1 MIYIVHHS
9 NDLDGF
15 FSGLQLAFAAHV
27 ANEKFIT
34 VPYNYQEELRVG
46 SSSLFDIV
54 ESGDT
59 VVFTDC
65 FYKPKKWSD
74 EECIVQ
80 YTLLNKNGVYLRL
93 IDHHETSINFVKE
106 NMPFFESEYSGVK
119 FSDVVEDANDEKI
132 SAAMLCM
139 MSDLENLA
147 VNMEVISL
155 ISDYDTFDNAN
166 REEWDNHILP
176 FQYGMRAASD
186 LVDMFNICESG
197 LYKKMVANKGN
208 MDIDIYDIE
217 RQGLAIMSYI
227 ESRNK
232 IVGRNIIKGECHL
245 ISGDEETVYSNCAIV
260 ADYCNNSLLF
270 EQNLKEEYNNY
281 DLLIL
286 ARPNL
291 LDRENTNVS
300 IISPRGEPNAAEIC
314 AKFGGGGHK
323 GIGGCTVKLSFDDSE
338 GYMKIILK

>member
-15 FSGLQLAFAAHV
+15 FSGLQLAYAAYA
-27 ANEKFIT
+27 ANEKFTT
-34 VPYNYQEELRVG
+34 VPYNYQEELKVG
-46 SSSLFDIV
+46 NSSLFDIV

-59 VVFTDC
+59 IIFTDC

-74 EECIVQ
+74 EECIEQ

-93 IDHHETSINFVKE
+93 IDHHETSIKFVKE
-106 NMPFFESEYSGVK
+106 NMPFFESNYSGVRY
-119 FSDVVEDANDEKI
+119 SDIEKESVDTKL

-139 MSDLENLA
+139 MSNLKLLS
-147 VNMEVISL
+147 VNMLVITL
-155 ISDYDTFDNAN
+155 ISDYDVFNN
-166 REEWDNHILP
+166 GYKKEWENEILP
-176 FQYGMRAASD
+176 FQYGMRASD
-186 LVDMFNICESG
+186 LVDMYNICESG
-197 LYKKMVANKGN
+197 LYKRMIKNKGK
-208 MDIDIYDIE
+208 MGIDVRDIKK
-217 RQGLAIMSYI
+217 QGLATMSYI

-245 ISGDEETVYSNCAIV
+245 ISDDEETVYSNCAIV

-270 EQNLKEEYNNY
+270 EQNLKEEYDDY

>member
-15 FSGLQLAFAAHV
+15 FSGLQLAYAAYA
-27 ANEKFIT
+27 ANEKFTT
-34 VPYNYQEELRVG
+34 VPYNYQEELKVG
-46 SSSLFDIV
+46 NSSLFDIV

-74 EECIVQ
+74 EECIKQ
-80 YTLLNKNGVYLRL
+80 YAILNKNGVYLRL
-93 IDHHETSINFVKE
+93 IDHHETSIKFVKE
-106 NMPFFESEYSGVK
+106 NMPFFESNYSGVRY
-119 FSDVVEDANDEKI
+119 SDIDKESVDTKL

-139 MSDLENLA
+139 MSNLKILS
-147 VNMEVISL
+147 VNMEVITL
-155 ISDYDTFDNAN
+155 ISDYDVFNNEDKI
-166 REEWDNHILP
+166 EWENEILP
-176 FQYGMRAASD
+176 FQYGMRASD
-186 LVDMFNICESG
+186 LVDMYNICESG
-197 LYKKMVANKGN
+197 LYKRMIKNKGK
-208 MDIDIYDIE
+208 MEIDVFDIKK
-217 RQGLAIMSYI
+217 QGLAIMSYI

-245 ISGDEETVYSNCAIV
+245 ISGDEEIVYSNCAIV

-270 EQNLKEEYNNY
+270 EQNLKEEYDDY